1 MSETEAPAGGSEGG
15 FFDRREND
23 LLLIGAV
30 LAVIYLVYAGIAVL
44 LDLRVAGTLID
55 LTRWIGLFAIV
66 TLALN
71 LHWGYTGLF
80 NIGVVGFMGVGVYA
94 TAVAS
99 KPVATDAA
107 AGATGGFG
115 LPLWLGVIIGGI
127 VAGLFGLVIALPA
140 LRLRAD
146 YLAIVTV
153 AVSEI
158 LRFVFR
164 NRSLANFNI
173 GGQSVGL
180 GGGDGLQL
188 DWGSEAELLLDAL
201 FLGSVYDGLV
211 STLEGSVAGNPEAI
225 ADGIIYSLILVAF
238 VVGYYLLLGRM
249 ANSPFGRVLK
259 AIREDEEA
267 AGSLGKDTAR
277 FKLIVFMIGCGL
289 MGVAGVVWFMN
300 AGGQGTINSTQFR
313 PELTFYVW
321 IALIIGGAGSNTG
334 SVLGGAIF
342 AAVLFQGPRF
352 LQDIIRE
359 FVNLQQAPLG
369 DVPGSFGAAMAPIS
383 GSLDVVPLLLY
394 TASRISDMQLLIM
407 GLVLIWL
414 MHNRPDGLLG
424 HRKEHAAAVSLDRPE
439 KTSSKGFALTTDGGT
454 TDAEAADG
462 DATDGGQT
470 DE

>member
-1 MSETEAPAGGSEGG
+1 MSEASSADAADGG
-15 FFDRREND
+15 FLFGRTDND
-23 LLLIGAV
+23 LVLIGGI
-30 LAVIYLVYAGIAVL
+30 LAAIYVVYAGIAVL
-44 LDLRVAGTLID
+44 LDLRALSTLID
-55 LTRWIGLFAIV
+55 LTRWIGLFAILS
-66 TLALN
+66 LALN

-94 TAVAS
+94 AAIAS
-99 KPVATDAA
+99 KPVTTDAA

-158 LRFVFR
+158 LRFTFR
-164 NRSLANFNI
+164 NRALSSFNI
-173 GGQSVGL
+173 SELGGQSIGL

-188 DWGSEAELLLDAL
+188 DWGSEAELLFDAV
-201 FLGSVYDGLV
+201 FLGSVYDALV
-211 STLEGSVAGNPEAI
+211 NALEGVVAGNAQSV
-225 ADGIIYSLILVAF
+225 ADGIIYSLILLTFVAA
-238 VVGYYLLLGRM
+238 YYLLLQRM

-267 AGSLGKDTAR
+267 ANSLGKDTGR

-289 MGVAGVVWFMN
+289 MGVAGIVWFMN

-352 LQDIIRE
+352 LQDILSE
-359 FVNLQQAPLG
+359 FVNLQPAPLG
-369 DVPGSFGAAMAPIS
+369 DVPSSFGAAMAPIS
-383 GSLDVVPLLLY
+383 GSLDIAPLLLY

-414 MHNRPDGLLG
+414 MHNRPKGLLG
-424 HRKEHAAAVSLDRPE
+424 HRKEHAASVSLDRPRQ
-439 KTSSKGFALTTDGGT
+439 TDSKGVSLTTDGGT
-454 TDAEAADG
+454 TAADPNTSTEG
-462 DATDGGQT
+462 ST

>member
-1 MSETEAPAGGSEGG
+1 MSEASSEDAADSDFLFGRT
-15 FFDRREND
+15 DND
-23 LLLIGAV
+23 LLLIGGI
-30 LAVIYLVYAGIAVL
+30 LAAIYVVYAGIALL
-44 LDLRVAGTLID
+44 LDLRALSTLID
-55 LTRWIGLFAIV
+55 LTRWIGLFAILS
-66 TLALN
+66 LALN

-94 TAVAS
+94 AAIAS

-107 AGATGGFG
+107 AGTTGGFG
-115 LPLWLGVIIGGI
+115 LPLWLGIIIGGV
-127 VAGLFGLVIALPA
+127 VAGLFGLVVALPA

-158 LRFVFR
+158 LRFTFR
-164 NRSLANFNI
+164 NRTLDTFNV
-173 GGQSVGL
+173 GGRSVGL

-188 DWGSEAELLLDAL
+188 DWGSEAELLFDAVFLGGVYDAL
-201 FLGSVYDGLV
+201 VNA
-211 STLEGSVAGNPEAI
+211 LEGVVAGNAPSV
-225 ADGIIYSLILVAF
+225 ADGIIYSLILVTF
-238 VVGYYLLLGRM
+238 VAAYYLLLQRM

-267 AGSLGKDTAR
+267 ANSLGKDTGR

-289 MGVAGVVWFMN
+289 MGVAGIVWFMN

-352 LQDIIRE
+352 LQDILSE
-359 FVNLQQAPLG
+359 FVNLQPAPIG
-369 DVPGSFGAAMAPIS
+369 NVPSSFGAAMAPIS
-383 GSLDVVPLLLY
+383 GSFDVAPLLLY
-394 TASRISDMQLLIM
+394 TVSRISDMQLLIM

-414 MHNRPDGLLG
+414 MHNRPKGLLG
-424 HRKEHAAAVSLDRPE
+424 HRKEHAASVSLNRPQQQ
-439 KTSSKGFALTTDGGT
+439 TSSKGFSLTTDGGT
-454 TDAEAADG
+454 TAADTSTE
-462 DATDGGQT
+462 DPT